1 MKNWLDG
8 CRKRVVVNGS
18 VFRWKP
24 VMNGIPLWSILGL
37 ILFINNLDSGIKC
50 VPSNF
55 TDDTKLTS
63 EVDIRQGRDA
73 THRDLDRLK
82 KWARKN
88 LGRFNKDK
96 VLYFGLGAI
105 PDVRTEWEKRLGG
118 CFQPNHAV
126 ILKEV

>member
-73 THRDLDRLK
+73 THRDLDRLE
-82 KWARKN
+82 KWAHRM
-88 LGRFNKDK
+88 FNKAECK
-96 VLYFGLGAI
+96 VLHLG
-105 PDVRTEWEKRLGG
+105 
-118 CFQPNHAV
+118 
-126 ILKEV
+126 